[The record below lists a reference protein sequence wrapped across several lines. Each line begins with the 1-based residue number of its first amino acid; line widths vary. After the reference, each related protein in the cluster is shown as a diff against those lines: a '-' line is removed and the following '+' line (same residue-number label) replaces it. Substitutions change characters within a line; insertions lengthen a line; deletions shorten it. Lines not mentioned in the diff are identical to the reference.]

1 VAGSFAACFLSGA
14 CQFGSPAV
22 DGNYKVLM
30 SASAAGPCSSSTK
43 CGPQWGT
50 GNLYGNMVNMRQF

>member
-1 VAGSFAACFLSGA
+1 MAGSFAYCFLYGA

-30 SASAAGPCSSSTK
+30 AAAAAGGCSSSK

-50 GNLYGNMVNMRQF
+50 GNYYGNMVNVRQF